1 MRGIKTLSVRLERQ
15 QENAIK
21 IANWLKKQPKVK
33 KVYYIGLEEH
43 PGYEINKKQ
52 ATGFGSMISFKVDS
66 EETAR
71 NILEKVKVIAFAESL
86 GGVESLITYPMF
98 QTHPDVPKEKREQLG
113 ITEDFLRIS
122 VGIENV
128 DDLIRD
134 LEQAFQ

>member
-1 MRGIKTLSVRLERQ
+1 
-15 QENAIK
+15 
-21 IANWLKKQPKVK
+21 
-33 KVYYIGLEEH
+33 
-43 PGYEINKKQ
+43 
-52 ATGFGSMISFKVDS
+52 MISFKVDS

-71 NILEKVKVIAFAESL
+71 DILEKVKVIAFAESL

-122 VGIENV
+122 VGIENA